1 MMIGESPGKPLICWS
16 RPDILLLGL
25 LLSIQVWVVGG
36 VLTIFYV
43 LSTLIYLSLD
53 FVGLPLEATW
63 NWKTRRGALGYTLRW
78 MLVALMTVLPMTLLT
93 SFFVSQRLALGT
105 EAVARDVTLVDS
117 ALQIEL
123 ATQMILAGRN
133 PYAETF
139 QGTAVE
145 LTPSVPGYDFNP
157 AVFHFVYP
165 PLSFLLPIPFY
176 WLAQW
181 GLGWF
186 DVRLVWVPFFLII
199 TFMLMPRLVENPAR
213 RLALLVLVLFNPAIL
228 LYTAQGQS
236 EAVAFAWLVLLLIS
250 LKQRWFKT
258 ALLMLGMGCG
268 VKQTIGFMVPFAL
281 VYLYQQQRPDRW
293 FDWLICSIGMVAA
306 PLVLSLLPFA
316 IWDLSALADDM
327 FGYASGG
334 GASGFPIMGYGL
346 GQLLLNLGVIKSPCS
361 VFPFWIFQ
369 LVIGLPAL
377 LMLLRWQWRT
387 PRLASCAMGY
397 SIFMLI
403 LFFFSRFFHDTYL
416 IFGVTLVAVG
426 YLMDEPA
433 QLHGDRRM
441 NVSIPSDP

>member
-1 MMIGESPGKPLICWS
+1 MMISESPGKPLRCWR
-16 RPDILLLGL
+16 RPDVLLLGL
-25 LLSIQVWVVGG
+25 LLGIQVWAVGG
-36 VLTIFYV
+36 TLTILYV
-43 LSTLIYLSLD
+43 LGTLVYLFLD
-53 FVGLPLEATW
+53 FVGLPLDATR
-63 NWKTRRGALGYTLRW
+63 NGQSRRGALGYTLRW
-78 MLVALMTVLPMTLLT
+78 ILVALMTVLPMILLT
-93 SFFVSQRLALGT
+93 SFFVSQRLTLGT
-105 EAVARDVTLVDS
+105 DAVARNVTLVDS

-186 DVRLVWVPFFLII
+186 DLRLVWVPFFLIV
-199 TFMLMPRLVENPAR
+199 TFMLMPRLVEDPAR

-228 LYTAQGQS
+228 LYAAQGQN
-236 EAVAFAWLVLLLIS
+236 EAIAFAWLVLLLVC
-250 LKQRWFKT
+250 LKRRWFKA
-258 ALLMLGMGCG
+258 ALLALGVGCG
-268 VKQTIGFMVPFAL
+268 IKQTIGFMVPFAL

-293 FDWLICSIGMVAA
+293 FNWLIRNIGMVAA

-316 IWDLSALADDM
+316 IWDLPALADDV
-327 FGYASGG
+327 FGYASGHG
-334 GASGFPIMGYGL
+334 VSGFPIMGYGL
-346 GQLLLNLGVIKSPCS
+346 GQLLLNLGVIRSPRS
-361 VFPFWIFQ
+361 AFPFWVFQ
-369 LVIGLPAL
+369 LIVGLPVL

-387 PRLASCAMGY
+387 RRLASCTIGY

-416 IFGVTLVAVG
+416 IFGITLVAVG
-426 YLMDEPA
+426 YLMDESALA
-433 QLHGDRRM
+433 QADAH
-441 NVSIPSDP
+441 